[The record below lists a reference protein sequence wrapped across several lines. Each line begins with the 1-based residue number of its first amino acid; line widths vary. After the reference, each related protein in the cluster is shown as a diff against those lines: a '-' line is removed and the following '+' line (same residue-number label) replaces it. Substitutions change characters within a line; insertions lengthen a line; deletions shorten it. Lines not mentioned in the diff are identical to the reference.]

1 MDRNCAPFA
10 PCRRP
15 ELVGGLVLTLLLA
28 ACTGPEPNVAVSPRS
43 NVSEA
48 RRVLLLA
55 AANGPVPLVVD
66 RAPASLDGGDLTRVA
81 GLAEEAVADFT
92 RVDFVPESDPS
103 QTERARL
110 VLRFR
115 ALDTIEPARICSRD
129 TDAAT
134 ATAPATPARLQAVLC
149 DGDRYIGDAA
159 GIARSD
165 TSEDTARL
173 VTRTVSAL
181 FPPGSDYG
189 GSYNLPGVSVFG
201 GVGSGGSG
209 VGVGLGF

>member
-1 MDRNCAPFA
+1 MI
-10 PCRRP
+10 
-15 ELVGGLVLTLLLA
+15 GGLVLAVLLS

-66 RAPASLDGGDLTRVA
+66 QAPAALGGGDLSRVA

-92 RVDFVPESDPS
+92 RVDFVPERDSS
-103 QTERARL
+103 EATRARL
-110 VLRFR
+110 MLRFR
-115 ALDTIEPARICSRD
+115 ALDTVEPATVCSS
-129 TDAAT
+129 DAGAASAT
-134 ATAPATPARLQAVLC
+134 PATPTRLQAVFC
-149 DGDRYIGDAA
+149 EGDRYLGDAV

-165 TSEDTARL
+165 SSDDTARL

-181 FPPGSDYG
+181 FPPGSGYG

-201 GVGSGGSG
+201 GVGTGGSG